1 MMAGGCAG
9 TKRRTR
15 AVVVPATGTG
25 KCPEEKREEARG
37 CVVGSSD
44 CDLGEWDEW
53 SSCQK
58 TASQADGRFYYNSMR
73 TRAVEVPATG
83 IAGKCPG
90 RLEEKRHCM
99 PAGEV
104 SANCILAEWDDW
116 SSCRKQCYSLTS
128 DCDEFRSRSRAVD
141 VLATGTGKCPGPSHP
156 EREETE
162 LDCSS
167 KDCVL
172 GEWDDWS
179 SCQKTASQVDGRF
192 HYSSTRT
199 RVVDVPAKG
208 PKGKCPEKLQEK
220 RRCMPEGEV
229 TANCVLGEWDD
240 WSSCRKQCYLD
251 GTDCDEFRSRSR
263 AVDVLATGT
272 GKCPGPSH
280 PEREETELDCSSK
293 DCVLGEWDDWSS
305 CQKTASQVDGRFHYS
320 LTRTR
325 VVDVPAKGPKGKCPE
340 KLQEK
345 RRCMPRGH

>member
-116 SSCRKQCYSLTS
+116 SSCQKTASQVDGRFHYSSTRTRVVDVPAKGPKGKCPEKLQEKRRCMPEGEVTANCVLGEWDDWSSCRKQCYSLTS

-192 HYSSTRT
+192 HYS
-199 RVVDVPAKG
+199 
-208 PKGKCPEKLQEK
+208 
-220 RRCMPEGEV
+220 
-229 TANCVLGEWDD
+229 
-240 WSSCRKQCYLD
+240 
-251 GTDCDEFRSRSR
+251 
-263 AVDVLATGT
+263 
-272 GKCPGPSH
+272 
-280 PEREETELDCSSK
+280 
-293 DCVLGEWDDWSS
+293 
-305 CQKTASQVDGRFHYS
+305 

-325 VVDVPAKGPKGKCPE
+325 
-340 KLQEK
+340 
-345 RRCMPRGH
+345 